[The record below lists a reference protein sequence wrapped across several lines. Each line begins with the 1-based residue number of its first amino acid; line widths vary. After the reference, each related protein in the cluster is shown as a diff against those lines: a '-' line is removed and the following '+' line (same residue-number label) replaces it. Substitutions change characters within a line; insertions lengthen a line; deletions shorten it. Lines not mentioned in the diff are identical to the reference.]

1 MWQVDTVSRSHQLL
15 AIPMLRSTLA
25 WQRRLGEHLPAAA
38 PALRILDQC
47 VQRLLQHY
55 TAFLKDR
62 LDAIAK

>member
-1 MWQVDTVSRSHQLL
+1 MLQVDTVSRSHQLL

-25 WQRRLGEHLPAAA
+25 WQRWLQEHPAAA
-38 PALRILDQC
+38 PVLRILDHC